1 MPVKNTKRRTNDG
14 LEGVITGLTE
24 EEKKVLEDA
33 GIGGGT
39 AVEANPQE
47 EATQQLEKI
56 KIDNIAYN
64 IAAGGSGG
72 EENYNIEVTDVVLK
86 SAYFA
91 ISTDVKWVDGAG
103 LQPNSA
109 YEVGDIVKIEYTGIF
124 QSVNCETTNKIF
136 MPLSIFPVVA
146 KSNSRLQF
154 GDVVLVLT
162 NGTARLNCS
171 SSDKKIYDITCD
183 NILTYAV
190 VKSGTT
196 ADSVAITNTGLFQ
209 DALRYNIVTLGVT
222 KTTA

>member
-1 MPVKNTKRRTNDG
+1 MPTDKKLKSLVLN
-14 LEGVITGLTE
+14 VMTE
-24 EEKKVLEDA
+24 EQYNSATKNEDELYLTPDE
-33 GIGGGT
+33 GSSGGG
-39 AVEANPQE
+39 
-47 EATQQLEKI
+47 
-56 KIDNIAYN
+56 
-64 IAAGGSGG
+64 
-72 EENYNIEVTDVVLK
+72 ENYNVEVTDVVLK

-136 MPLSIFPVVA
+136 MPLSIFPVVTR
-146 KSNSRLQF
+146 SNSRLQF

-162 NGTARLNCS
+162 NGIARLNCS

-196 ADSVAITNTGLFQ
+196 ADSVAITNTNLFQ
-209 DALRYNIVTLGVT
+209 DELRYNIVTLGVT
-222 KTTA
+222 KITA